1 MLTAEASKLTAE
13 ASKLTAEAS
22 KLTAEASKLTAE
34 ASKLTVEASKLTAET
49 SRMTAETSRMTA
61 ETSRM
66 TAEASTTEARDGRGK
81 AMASVLYQSIET
93 LSKDKGIDPEIVVGA
108 VEDAIALA
116 TRKYYKTTESMR
128 AEMDRETGEIR
139 AYVFKTVVETPEQVE
154 DETNQISLE
163 KAREMAP
170 EVEVGGELRFY
181 KDTTPLGRI
190 AAQMAKQVIFQK
202 VREAERDTVFNEYNH
217 RAGEVLNA
225 TVKRLEPMDTIFDL
239 GKAEAR
245 MPKREQS
252 RLEQFAVGERVR
264 VVLLRVDRA
273 AKGPQVIVSR
283 AAPGLVSSLFQ
294 SEVPEIYDGTV
305 TIRAIAREA
314 GERTKI
320 AVMSRD
326 KDVDPVGA
334 CVGMKGMRVQSI
346 IRELRGE
353 KIDIIEYSEEITT
366 FAEKALQPA
375 KVSRVSITDLGEKQ
389 IEVIVDDT
397 QLSLAIGKKG
407 QNVRLAAKL
416 LQWKIDIKSEEEK
429 RQEVEQQ
436 MTAMSGGP
444 TTPIEQV
451 TELGEQILEKLIAA
465 GITTI
470 EELADM
476 TPEQLEEVPGIGEKT
491 VEKIS
496 TAVRHYF
503 GQYEEGEER
512 PAVAAIAAA
521 SEIEGDAAEASA
533 DAEVSHPDHARDVE
547 ASLGSEASTED
558 NIIAAEESTGEAEES
573 MLSEKLSGTTEERL
587 AEEAAEF
594 GEAQELNGV
603 STDDLIAAEDRAS
616 MSDAND
622 DADAREEKIELEND
636 EVDNLAVQANEVSD
650 EGIDTDGHDRG

>member
-1 MLTAEASKLTAE
+1 
-13 ASKLTAEAS
+13 
-22 KLTAEASKLTAE
+22 
-34 ASKLTVEASKLTAET
+34 
-49 SRMTAETSRMTA
+49 
-61 ETSRM
+61 
-66 TAEASTTEARDGRGK
+66 
-81 AMASVLYQSIET
+81 MASVLYQSIEA
-93 LSKDKGIDPEIVVGA
+93 LSRDKGIDPEVVVGA

-116 TRKYYKTTESMR
+116 TRKYYKTLETMR
-128 AEMDRETGEIR
+128 AELDRETGEIR
-139 AYVFKTVVETPEQVE
+139 AYVYKTVVEGPEQVE
-154 DETNQISLE
+154 DETNQLTLE
-163 KAREMAP
+163 QARELAP
-170 EVEVGGELRFY
+170 EVEPGVELRFY
-181 KDTTPLGRI
+181 KDTSPLGRI

-202 VREAERDTVFNEYNH
+202 VREAERDTIFNEYNH

-283 AAPGLVSSLFQ
+283 AAPALVQNLFQ

-375 KVSRVSITDLGEKQ
+375 KVSRVSISDLAEKQ

-429 RQEVEQQ
+429 RQEVEQEMQ
-436 MTAMSGGP
+436 AMSGGP
-444 TTPIEQV
+444 RTPVEQV

-465 GITTI
+465 GITTV

-503 GQYEEGEER
+503 GHYEEGEER
-512 PAVAAIAAA
+512 PAPALPVDAETIAAA
-521 SEIEGDAAEASA
+521 SIEEAPAAGEGTPQESNVAKNPEETLDRIA
-533 DAEVSHPDHARDVE
+533 D
-547 ASLGSEASTED
+547 D
-558 NIIAAEESTGEAEES
+558 NIDVANTSVDRTPEE
-573 MLSEKLSGTTEERL
+573 LL
-587 AEEAAEF
+587 AEDASEF

-603 STDDLIAAEDRAS
+603 SIDDLTAAEDRDSA
-616 MSDAND
+616 SDAND
-622 DADAREEKIELEND
+622 EADAREEQIENNND
-636 EVDNLAVQANEVSD
+636 TVDELVDQAQEVSD

>member
-1 MLTAEASKLTAE
+1 
-13 ASKLTAEAS
+13 
-22 KLTAEASKLTAE
+22 
-34 ASKLTVEASKLTAET
+34 
-49 SRMTAETSRMTA
+49 
-61 ETSRM
+61 
-66 TAEASTTEARDGRGK
+66 
-81 AMASVLYQSIET
+81 MASVLYQSIET
-93 LSKDKGIDPEIVVGA
+93 LSKDKGIEPEIVVGA

-116 TRKYYKTTESMR
+116 TRKFYKTQENMR
-128 AEMDRETGEIR
+128 AEMDKETGEIR
-139 AYVFKTVVETPEQVE
+139 AYVFKTVVEGPEQVE
-154 DETNQISLE
+154 DEINQLTLE
-163 KAREMAP
+163 QARALAP

-202 VREAERDTVFNEYNH
+202 VREAERDTVFLEYNH

-225 TVKRLEPMDTIFDL
+225 TVKRLEPMDVIFDL

-283 AAPGLVSSLFQ
+283 AAPGLVQNLFQ

-320 AVMSRD
+320 AVLSRD

-353 KIDIIEYSEEITT
+353 KIDIIEFSEEITT

-375 KVSRVSITDLGEKQ
+375 KVSRVSITDLAEKQ

-416 LQWKIDIKSEEEK
+416 LGWKIDIKSEEEK

-436 MTAMSGGP
+436 MQEMGGGP
-444 TTPIEQV
+444 TTPVEKIP
-451 TELGEQILEKLIAA
+451 ELGEAILEKLIAA

-476 TPEQLEEVPGIGEKT
+476 TPEQLEEIPGIGEKT
-491 VEKIS
+491 LEKIS
-496 TAVRHYF
+496 AAVRHYF

-512 PAVAAIAAA
+512 PEPTHGDEAAMNGAPAEGSEESSGEKTPEEILEADA
-521 SEIEGDAAEASA
+521 SEAGEVVEDRELSTEAIA
-533 DAEVSHPDHARDVE
+533 DAEE
-547 ASLGSEASTED
+547 ADSE
-558 NIIAAEESTGEAEES
+558 
-573 MLSEKLSGTTEERL
+573 
-587 AEEAAEF
+587 
-594 GEAQELNGV
+594 
-603 STDDLIAAEDRAS
+603 
-616 MSDAND
+616 SDAVS
-622 DADAREEKIELEND
+622 DADAREEAIELKND
-636 EVDNLAVQANEVSD
+636 AVDTLVNESQEVSD
-650 EGIDTDGHDRG
+650 EGIETDGHERS